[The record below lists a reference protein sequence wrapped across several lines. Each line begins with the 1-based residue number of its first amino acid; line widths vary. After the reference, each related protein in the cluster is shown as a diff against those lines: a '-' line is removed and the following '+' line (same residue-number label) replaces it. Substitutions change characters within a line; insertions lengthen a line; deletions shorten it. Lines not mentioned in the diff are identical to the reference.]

1 MGPDARTAAY
11 RAIFG
16 DEREDYAEALQRHY
30 SNSAPAGWQMTHVSS
45 YACAHS
51 WEDFAETWAHY
62 FHIVDGLETAGWYG
76 LDGHTPDAGVS
87 QTSTPRGGWSEMP
100 AALWRGRGYPTR

>member
-1 MGPDARTAAY
+1 MRSAITTGTGLVANGPMLDGY

-51 WEDFAETWAHY
+51 WEDFAETWAPLFSY
-62 FHIVDGLETAGWYG
+62 CRRTGDGWMVRA
-76 LDGHTPDAGVS
+76 
-87 QTSTPRGGWSEMP
+87 
-100 AALWRGRGYPTR
+100 